1 MINTIFSDIS
11 RIFDVVWNWV
21 TQINEKVPFLTIALG
36 IFLVYSLSRFF
47 IMPLLKD
54 GLKASSDSVK
64 KDRGKKE

>member
-1 MINTIFSDIS
+1 MINTIFSNIS
-11 RIFDVVWNWV
+11 SIFDAIWNWI
-21 TQINEKVPFLTIALG
+21 TQINEKIPFLTIALG
-36 IFLVYSLSRFF
+36 VFLVYSLSRFF

>member
-1 MINTIFSDIS
+1 MINTIFSNIS
-11 RIFDVVWNWV
+11 SIFDTIWNWII
-21 TQINEKVPFLTIALG
+21 QINEKIPFLTIALG